1 MSSEINNGS
10 FLPETVGYVN
20 IFDRSELSDT
30 EDRAVANELD
40 DLDILRD
47 ALRVANTNSLIDREP
62 ISFETRFPAPQGFP
76 AALID
81 SDGRTSLADVANW
94 LTSRGTSPYSATGVL
109 AAFHDSTTSP
119 VISSSAIAEQIGLLE
134 DEIGR
139 LRSTRA
145 QGAEAGLSVINGTF
159 FVDGNPVSLPDLLVA
174 IRLNRAHN
182 AQTLVNQLT
191 EDIEARQKLIEA
203 ANDLQYAIRNFTPAE
218 TDTRIW
224 FVENDGLGKDVRIGK
239 LDNDNE
245 KSLAQVINAIQ
256 EKHGLDTNPLTL
268 FAGIEE
274 TTHTFYAYD
283 DNVNNSTNTGVEPY
297 GTRWIGGYWKYG
309 TLDKTGDDTT
319 GINGHWVNAKEL
331 RDIGFTVTRES
342 ERGNTFQYTPSLSD
356 GTADD
361 HTINDRGATRY
372 RYTFKGPS
380 WGDPQILNQNRLS
393 QWNNR
398 INNEIQQINSQQD
411 IDNLTLDNQNKLFY
425 DQLTALTKTDD
436 REQDSNRTIA
446 ENI

>member
-1 MSSEINNGS
+1 MSSEINNGG
-10 FLPETVGYVN
+10 FLPDTVGYVN
-20 IFDRSELSDT
+20 IFDRSELTDT
-30 EDRAVANELD
+30 QDQAVASELD
-40 DLDILRD
+40 DLAVLRD

-62 ISFETRFPAPQGFP
+62 ISFDTRFPAPQGFP
-76 AALID
+76 QALIEP
-81 SDGRTSLADVANW
+81 DGTTSLSDVANW
-94 LTSRGTSPYSATGVL
+94 LTSRGTSPYASTGVL
-109 AAFHDSTTSP
+109 AAFNGATASSA
-119 VISSSAIAEQIGLLE
+119 ISSSAIAEQIGALE
-134 DEIGR
+134 NEIGR

-159 FVDGNPVSLPDLLVA
+159 YVDGKVVSLPDLLVA

-182 AQTLVNQLT
+182 AHTLVNQLT

-203 ANDLQYAIRNFTPAE
+203 ATDLQYAIRSFTPAE
-218 TDTRIW
+218 TDSKLW

-239 LDNDNE
+239 LDNGDE

-256 EKHGLDTNPLTL
+256 EKHGLDTNPLNL
-268 FAGIEE
+268 FAGTEQV
-274 TTHTFYAYD
+274 THTFYAYD
-283 DNVNNSTNTGVEPY
+283 DNVNNGTNTGVEPY
-297 GTRWIGGYWKYG
+297 GTRWVGGYWKYG
-309 TLDKTGDDTT
+309 TLDKTGSDNT
-319 GINGHWVNAKEL
+319 GINGHWINAKEL

-342 ERGNTFQYTPSLSD
+342 SRGGERQWTPPAGDSTSNTTV
-356 GTADD
+356 
-361 HTINDRGATRY
+361 NDIDATRY

-398 INNEIQQINSQQD
+398 INNEVQQINSQQD

-425 DQLTALTKTDD
+425 DQLTALTKSDD
-436 REQDSNRTIA
+436 REQDSNLTIA